1 MNRLREIRS
10 FQGGQ
15 SLPEGENKRKMET
28 PRWIDEKEVA
38 RITGI
43 AVQTLR
49 NWRFQRIAIPYSK
62 VGKGRMVRYRL
73 DEVIDFMEER
83 KIHLEK

>member
-1 MNRLREIRS
+1 MSRLREIRS
-10 FQGGQ
+10 FRENQ
-15 SLPEGENKRKMET
+15 SLCEGESERKMEE

-83 KIHLEK
+83 KIRFGK

>member
-10 FQGGQ
+10 FRESQ
-15 SLPEGENKRKMET
+15 SLQEGESKRKMEE
-28 PRWIDEKEVA
+28 PRWIDEKKVSEIIGV
-38 RITGI
+38 

-49 NWRFQRIAIPYSK
+49 NWRFQRVGIPYSK

-73 DEVIDFMEER
+73 DEVIHFMEER
-83 KIHLEK
+83 KIQCGN